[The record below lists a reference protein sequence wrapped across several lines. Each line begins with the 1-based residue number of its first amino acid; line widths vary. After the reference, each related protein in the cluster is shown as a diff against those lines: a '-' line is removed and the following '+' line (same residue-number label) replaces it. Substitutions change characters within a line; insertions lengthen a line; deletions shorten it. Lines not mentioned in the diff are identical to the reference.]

1 VNPDRVLVAQFLHGS
16 REPVALA
23 SNPLARDL
31 NGSLLQLDEA
41 AGVALLAFEPAA
53 RFLQG
58 AQLLQGGILA
68 TLLDFAMAFAGHA
81 KLAAAGSPQGFAT
94 ASLTVHLLRPAP
106 AARYLARGRIVRLGG
121 KLAFAEAHLSQEGD
135 ERPYA
140 TATAVLALL
149 DA

>member
-1 VNPDRVLVAQFLHGS
+1 VNPDRALVAQFLHGS
-16 REPVALA
+16 REPLALA

-41 AGVALLAFEPAA
+41 AGVALLAFEPPE

-58 AQLLQGGILA
+58 AQLLQGGISA
-68 TLLDFAMAFAGHA
+68 TLLDFAMAFAAHA
-81 KLAAAGSPQGFAT
+81 KLAGAGSPQSFAT

-106 AARYLARGRIVRLGG
+106 SARYLVRGRIVRMGG
-121 KLAFAEAHLSQEGD
+121 KLAFAEGHMAREGD

-140 TATAVLALL
+140 SASAVLALL